1 MIEQA
6 TPASPDLLGGVADV
20 LPADAAPKTTASLDR
35 PMLDRPSLD
44 RPLLDL
50 RRAGWALLCTG
61 CALAAW
67 GLAYALIRIA
77 V

>member
-20 LPADAAPKTTASLDR
+20 LPSDAAPKTAGKLNH
-35 PMLDRPSLD
+35 
-44 RPLLDL
+44 PLFDL
-50 RRAGWALLCTG
+50 RRVGWALLCTG

-67 GLAYALIRIA
+67 GLVYALIRA

>member
-6 TPASPDLLGGVADV
+6 TPASTNLLVGVADV
-20 LPADAAPKTTASLDR
+20 LPTDAAPKAAP
-35 PMLDRPSLD
+35 PMLDLQ
-44 RPLLDL
+44 
-50 RRAGWALLCTG
+50 RAGWALLCTG

-67 GLAYALIRIA
+67 GLAYTLIRVA

>member
-6 TPASPDLLGGVADV
+6 TPASPNLLSGVADV
-20 LPADAAPKTTASLDR
+20 LPADSAPTTERASP
-35 PMLDRPSLD
+35 PMLDLS
-44 RPLLDL
+44 
-50 RRAGWALLCTG
+50 RAGWALLCTG

-67 GLAYALIRIA
+67 GLAYALFRVA

>member
-6 TPASPDLLGGVADV
+6 TPASPNLLGGVADV
-20 LPADAAPKTTASLDR
+20 LPADAAPTVAER
-35 PMLDRPSLD
+35 AAP
-44 RPLLDL
+44 PLLDL
-50 RRAGWALLCTG
+50 PRAGWALLCAG

-67 GLAYALIRIA
+67 GLAYALFRAA

>member
-6 TPASPDLLGGVADV
+6 TPASPDLLGRVADI
-20 LPADAAPKTTASLDR
+20 LPADAAPKTAAGVDR
-35 PMLDRPSLD
+35 PMLDR
-44 RPLLDL
+44 

-61 CALAAW
+61 CALVAW

>member
-6 TPASPDLLGGVADV
+6 TPASPDLLGAVADV
-20 LPADAAPKTTASLDR
+20 RAADAAPSSADRPDRPVLDR
-35 PMLDRPSLD
+35 PV
-44 RPLLDL
+44 LDL
-50 RRAGWALLCTG
+50 GRAGWALLCTG

-67 GLAYALIRIA
+67 GLAYALIRAA

>member
-44 RPLLDL
+44 L

-67 GLAYALIRIA
+67 GLAYALIRI
-77 V
+77 VV

>member
-6 TPASPDLLGGVADV
+6 TPASPNLLGAVADA
-20 LPADAAPKTTASLDR
+20 LPADAAPTATER
-35 PMLDRPSLD
+35 VAAPMLDLH
-44 RPLLDL
+44 
-50 RRAGWALLCTG
+50 RAGWALLCTG

-67 GLAYALIRIA
+67 GLAYALFRIA